1 MYLDIAKNEYVV
13 IILHGVEV
21 FKDISYWGK
30 GQDPFYSFIHGNVHR
45 GNW

>member
-1 MYLDIAKNEYVV
+1 MYLDIVKNEDVV
-13 IILHGVEV
+13 MLQGVEV
-21 FKDISYWGK
+21 FEDVSYWGK